1 MAIIKLTKSQNAFLE
16 THLRGT
22 GRSLSA
28 AQAKATFGIQ
38 NLRAR
43 MTDMRNAGLV
53 VKTET
58 NTAGK
63 TAYSITARDAAGK
76 RSKVFA

>member
-1 MAIIKLTKSQNAFLE
+1 MAIIKLTQSQNAFLE

-58 NTAGK
+58 NTSGK
-63 TAYSITARDAAGK
+63 TAYSIVARDANGK

>member
-1 MAIIKLTKSQNAFLE
+1 MAIIKLTQTQNAFLE
-16 THLRGT
+16 QHLRGT

-28 AQAKATFGIQ
+28 AQARATFGIQ

-53 VKTET
+53 VKTEV

-63 TAYSITARDAAGK
+63 TAYRIVARDAQGK

>member
-1 MAIIKLTKSQNAFLE
+1 MAIIKLTQSQNAFLE
-16 THLRGT
+16 SHLRGT

-58 NTAGK
+58 NTSGK
-63 TAYSITARDAAGK
+63 TAYSITARDTAGK
-76 RSKVFA
+76 RAKVFA